1 MLKNIVLVPLLII
14 GSSASGNDKVLSP
27 PLVLRCAP
35 CHGPDL
41 NGVGGVFPSLMTSQL
56 VKSGNLEGVI
66 RFITHGS
73 PADSQ
78 SLVKMPA
85 KGGHL
90 DLRDEEIRDIAKQ
103 VIELAKNYVE
113 KKAPPAASREGYF
126 KERFGPVVSTAIETA
141 PVVSWPPAEN
151 APERAKRL
159 YQREKKLLAQFQE
172 VGGKEYEGIG
182 LEDLSKL
189 KSKDL
194 SSPSDQIQGT
204 STNSPKNENF
214 SGY

>member
-1 MLKNIVLVPLLII
+1 MKKHFLL
-14 GSSASGNDKVLSP
+14 ALT
-27 PLVLRCAP
+27 LRCAP

-56 VKSGNLEGVI
+56 VKSGNLDGVI
-66 RFITHGS
+66 KFITYGS

-90 DLRDEEIRDIAKQ
+90 DLGDEEIRDIAKQ
-103 VIELAKNYVE
+103 VIEIAKNYVE
-113 KKAPPAASREGYF
+113 KKAPPTASRGGYF

-141 PVVSWPPAEN
+141 PIVSWPPAET

-159 YQREKKLLAQFQE
+159 YQREKKLLAQLQE
-172 VGGKEYEGIG
+172 VGGMEYEEIG

-194 SSPSDQIQGT
+194 SSPSDLVKGT
-204 STNSPKNENF
+204 STNSPKK
-214 SGY
+214 

>member
-14 GSSASGNDKVLSP
+14 ASSAFANDKALSP
-27 PLVLRCAP
+27 ALTLRCAP

-56 VKSGNLEGVI
+56 VKSGNLDGVI
-66 RFITHGS
+66 KFITHGS

-90 DLRDEEIRDIAKQ
+90 DLGDEEIRDIAKQ
-103 VIELAKNYVE
+103 VIELARNYIE
-113 KKAPPAASREGYF
+113 KKAPATSSKEGYF

-141 PVVSWPPAEN
+141 PVVSWPPAET
-151 APERAKRL
+151 APERAKETL
-159 YQREKKLLAQFQE
+159 ST
-172 VGGKEYEGIG
+172 GKEIIG
-182 LEDLSKL
+182 TASR
-189 KSKDL
+189 SGG
-194 SSPSDQIQGT
+194 QGV
-204 STNSPKNENF
+204 
-214 SGY
+214 